1 MEKKTPMRMCVCCRE
16 MKPKKS
22 MLRIV
27 KSGDEITLDLT
38 GKKNGRGAY
47 ICDNIDCVKKLRKHK
62 VLNRV
67 FSAEIEDAVYDG
79 IEENFF
85 GKKQG

>member
-1 MEKKTPMRMCVCCRE
+1 MEKKIPMRMCIACRE

-27 KSGDEITLDLT
+27 KSGDKIFLDKT
-38 GKKNGRGAY
+38 GKANGRGAY
-47 ICDNIDCVKKLRKHK
+47 ICDDAECIKKLKK
-62 VLNRV
+62 QKLINRV
-67 FSAEIEDAVYDG
+67 FSCQVEDSVYDG

-85 GKKQG
+85 GKE